1 MTFMRRKI
9 DTLLEE
15 QVRPGLAAHGGNVEV
30 IDVDNNQVFLK
41 LTGGCHG
48 CSASSATLKQGIE
61 KVIKQNFPEI
71 EDVIDLTDHQ
81 SGENPY
87 M

>member
-1 MTFMRRKI
+1 MRRKI
-9 DTLLEE
+9 ESLLEE

-30 IDVDNNQVFLK
+30 VDVDNNQVFLK

-61 KVIKQNFPEI
+61 KVIKQHFPEVEEI
-71 EDVIDLTDHQ
+71 IDLTDHK

>member
-1 MTFMRRKI
+1 MLKQI
-9 DTLLEE
+9 DRLLDE
-15 QVRPGLAAHGGNVEV
+15 QVRPALASHGGNVELV
-30 IDVDNNQVFLK
+30 DIDNGEVFLR

-48 CSASSATLKQGIE
+48 CSSSQATVQQGIE
-61 KVIKQNFPEI
+61 KLIQSKYPFI
-71 EDVIDLTDHQ
+71 SKVIDVTDHS